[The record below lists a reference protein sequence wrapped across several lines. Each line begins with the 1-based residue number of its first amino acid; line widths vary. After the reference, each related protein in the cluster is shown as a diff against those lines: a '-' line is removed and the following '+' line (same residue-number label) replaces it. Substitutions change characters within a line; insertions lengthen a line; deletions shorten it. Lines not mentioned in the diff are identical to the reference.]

1 VAGSAWFLTLSI
13 LLIHWLAAGR
23 PRYPGQSNPY
33 VAYISDIAAFG
44 YKPVFIAGC
53 TITALA
59 FAVTVFA
66 VHYARYSVHFYG
78 LTGDARWRKM
88 ASICALL
95 CGLWAATSLLLLTVF
110 DTFHAHQRHGI
121 LLLSCFGGLLLA
133 AFTTTVVW
141 FDQAWKPSEW
151 EGLRKWL
158 SLCIPLAESVFP
170 WNGTDDWCR
179 CLASNAW
186 VVIDIAVG
194 VAFTVLVYNSWMR
207 TAGVLEWALTYAG
220 AFWLLTFAGYL
231 KDIATFDDDVNEERR
246 LLGADD

>member
-1 VAGSAWFLTLSI
+1 MAEVSPLKRLLLRYLWVFPLVAGSAWFLTLSI

-33 VAYISDIAAFG
+33 VAYISDIAAFE

-88 ASICALL
+88 TSIFTLL

-110 DTFHAHQRHGI
+110 DTFHAHQRHGV

-141 FDQAWKPSEW
+141 FDQAWKPSDW
-151 EGLRKWL
+151 EGLRKW
-158 SLCIPLAESVFP
+158 
-170 WNGTDDWCR
+170 

-194 VAFTVLVYNSWMR
+194 VAFTVLVYSSWMR
-207 TAGVLEWALTYAG
+207 TAGILEWALTYAG

-231 KDIATFDDDVNEERR
+231 KDIATFDDDDVNEERR